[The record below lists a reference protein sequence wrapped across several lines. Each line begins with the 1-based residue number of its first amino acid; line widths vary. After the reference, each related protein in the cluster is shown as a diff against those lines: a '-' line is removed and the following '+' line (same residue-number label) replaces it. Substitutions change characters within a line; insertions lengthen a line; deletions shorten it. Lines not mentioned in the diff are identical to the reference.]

1 MEQNLGKAKINWY
14 PGHMAKTKKQIIED
28 LKLIDVVVQIIDA
41 RIPKSSINPDI
52 NSYIKDKKQVIVLNK
67 SDLSDI
73 NANKRWLEYYKK
85 KNIPAVLCDS
95 NTGKGIQDTIKEIER
110 LNTDNKKV
118 LENRGRVGKSIR
130 VMVIGTPNVGKSS
143 FINRITNRVSAQV
156 GNKPGVTKH
165 KQWVRVNGNIE
176 LLDTPGVLWPK
187 FENEEIALNLAF
199 TGTIKDDILDKVEI
213 AYELLKNLLQ
223 NYKNNVLERYKLDEL
238 QIDDIMKNSD
248 NMDNE
253 NILEIMYLIGRKR
266 GAIVSGGKID
276 EQKVANIILD
286 DFRCGKLGKITLET
300 I

>member
-1 MEQNLGKAKINWY
+1 MDNKRQNSTNINWY

-41 RIPKSSINPDI
+41 RTPKSSINPDI

-73 NANKRWLEYYKK
+73 NENKRWLEYYKK

-95 NTGKGIQDTIKEIER
+95 NTGKGIQDTIKEIEKS
-110 LNTDNKKV
+110 NIDNKKL
-118 LENRGRVGKSIR
+118 LENKGRIGKPIR
-130 VMVIGTPNVGKSS
+130 VMVIGIPNVGKSS
-143 FINRITNRVSAQV
+143 FINRIS
-156 GNKPGVTKH
+156 
-165 KQWVRVNGNIE
+165 

-199 TGTIKDDILDKVEI
+199 IGTIKDDILDKVEI
-213 AYELLKNLLQ
+213 AFELLKNLLQ
-223 NYKNNVLERYKLDEL
+223 NYKQNILERYKLDEV
-238 QIDDIMKNSD
+238 QVDDIMKNTN
-248 NMDNE
+248 NMESE
-253 NILEIMYLIGRKR
+253 NILEIMYLIGKKR
-266 GAIVSGGKID
+266 GAIVSGGKVD